1 MLTATA
7 WLEKRNMGSDIIG
20 YWLKSGRLWSYTHP
34 EPNLFS
40 ERAAPA
46 SRLKAGRHGGGRRPP
61 EWARQRF
68 LKCWTPFHRTLNLN
82 WIPPRI

>member
-46 SRLKAGRHGGGRRPP
+46 SRLKAGWHGGGRRPL

-68 LKCWTPFHRTLNLN
+68 LKCWTPFGISLPKT
-82 WIPPRI
+82 